1 MMSQP
6 KATADLY
13 MNNSVGYSY
22 ARLKNLFIMSL
33 FWPSLLHADAS
44 WSSPCYIKNGR
55 RSESVWRWA
64 AGLSYSLDSN
74 LVVLPQLVLRCR
86 DPRALRGKQESLLL
100 LLQVILNTAST
111 YCD

>member
-86 DPRALRGKQESLLL
+86 DPR
-100 LLQVILNTAST
+100 TAARKTRKFAAAAAGDIKYSQHVL
-111 YCD
+111 

>member
-13 MNNSVGYSY
+13 INNSVGYSY
-22 ARLKNLFIMSL
+22 ARLKNLFIISF
-33 FWPSLLHADAS
+33 FWPSLL
-44 WSSPCYIKNGR
+44 IKNGR

-86 DPRALRGKQESLLL
+86 DPR
-100 LLQVILNTAST
+100 TAARKTRKFAAAAAAGHIKYSQHVL
-111 YCD
+111 